1 VIELLGPHAHGAAS
15 RAEPSLRVFSRT
27 IESLTL
33 ARCSVPYEDNGPAAE
48 RGTARRGPVSD
59 PRKDQHRRR
68 EASINR
74 EVTPVRHGIAQ
85 FRAAR

>member
-1 VIELLGPHAHGAAS
+1 
-15 RAEPSLRVFSRT
+15 VFGRT

-33 ARCSVPYEDNGPAAE
+33 ARCSVPYQVNGAATK
-48 RGTARRGPVSD
+48 RGTPRRGPVSD

-74 EVTPVRHGIAQ
+74 EVTPVRHGIVE
-85 FRAAR
+85 FHAAR